1 MRKNLPVTDVEY
13 EFPETDRLISSTD
26 AKGKI
31 RHCND
36 AFVRTS
42 GFTREELIGKPH
54 NLVRHPDMPP
64 KVFEDMW
71 RYLQSGKPWM
81 GMVKNRRKNG
91 DYYWVSAYVTP
102 ISEDGK
108 IIGYESVRVKPNKK
122 SVERAGRMYRRIN
135 AGKSIDTP
143 FEVAY
148 AVCSTWGA
156 VLATTVIMLLAG
168 ALTQQWGLAALGIVL
183 LFAQDGVR
191 FVQRRKLLNTI
202 SRRLKNAFHDPLVA
216 RTYTSTPGLAGQIEM
231 AVMSS
236 RAHLANVL
244 TRINDAASNLASQS
258 KGAMSLARESASS
271 IEEQQKESAQVA
283 TAINQMSATIHEL
296 SSQVQNSAD
305 EADRAHNL
313 AEEGTRVVKSTHDG
327 MTQLA
332 GAVQSIGDTVSDV
345 VVKTGNISKAAELI
359 QQITEQTNLLALN
372 AAIEAARAGEHGRG
386 FSVVADEVRALAK
399 RTHES
404 TEQIHQIIVA
414 LQEGAKEA
422 ENAAHSGVTAAQEG
436 VTRVEATNSSLQGIA
451 EAVERITSMSHQ
463 MAASIEEQASVAEEI
478 NRQITRIASLAD
490 NSLEKGEETAR
501 IATELNQTSDELH
514 ELVDRFSN

>member
-148 AVCSTWGA
+148 AV
-156 VLATTVIMLLAG
+156 
-168 ALTQQWGLAALGIVL
+168 
-183 LFAQDGVR
+183 
-191 FVQRRKLLNTI
+191 
-202 SRRLKNAFHDPLVA
+202 
-216 RTYTSTPGLAGQIEM
+216 
-231 AVMSS
+231 
-236 RAHLANVL
+236 
-244 TRINDAASNLASQS
+244 
-258 KGAMSLARESASS
+258 
-271 IEEQQKESAQVA
+271 
-283 TAINQMSATIHEL
+283 
-296 SSQVQNSAD
+296 
-305 EADRAHNL
+305 
-313 AEEGTRVVKSTHDG
+313 
-327 MTQLA
+327 
-332 GAVQSIGDTVSDV
+332 
-345 VVKTGNISKAAELI
+345 
-359 QQITEQTNLLALN
+359 
-372 AAIEAARAGEHGRG
+372 
-386 FSVVADEVRALAK
+386 
-399 RTHES
+399 
-404 TEQIHQIIVA
+404 
-414 LQEGAKEA
+414 
-422 ENAAHSGVTAAQEG
+422 
-436 VTRVEATNSSLQGIA
+436 
-451 EAVERITSMSHQ
+451 
-463 MAASIEEQASVAEEI
+463 
-478 NRQITRIASLAD
+478 
-490 NSLEKGEETAR
+490 
-501 IATELNQTSDELH
+501 
-514 ELVDRFSN
+514 